1 MNSIVN
7 KPSLLE
13 TEILRFLVMD
23 SPKESNIHLY
33 LQECKKY
40 NVKHIVRISEP
51 TYNKEPFENAGI
63 SVNVS
68 LAKYLGYFGQPKSYF
83 ELDS

>member
-7 KPSLLE
+7 KPAIIE
-13 TEILRFLVMD
+13 NDPLRFLVMD

-33 LQECKKY
+33 LEECKKY

-51 TYNKEPFENAGI
+51 TYNKLPFESAGI
-63 SVNVS
+63 VVHVSFSPQRSVAMN
-68 LAKYLGYFGQPKSYF
+68 GII
-83 ELDS
+83 